1 MFGLHP
7 ISSAAISALTGQE
20 RFASAVESVQIIES
34 TSSVFTASTV
44 IFENITSQD
53 SSSVVSSTFNAS
65 ANDVLQVYDLCS
77 PAGSIYNSSFT
88 GDISISDSNQG
99 LNTISLSISESASVA
114 DQYAAKFTASAYV
127 VERSVAV
134 FGPISISIIRF
145 DYEAVKDLY
154 SRKRTAYVSR
164 SSQSVDRVIIV
175 PAMNRT
181 VYIPRPTVSEER
193 TASVGLSS
201 RITYADKQAA
211 TSAERTIIVN

>member
-53 SSSVVSSTFNAS
+53 SSSVSSTFNAS

-127 VERSVAV
+127 VERSVAI